1 MLKEFIIM
9 SNKQTI
15 KNKTFQVTKE
25 VIDNLIAL
33 INEKEV
39 DEINNTLH
47 GLHPSDAAEILSN
60 LPEKSRFDLVMLEM
74 IELKPDIIVELNNAL
89 QKEILNNLPTNKV
102 VKIVNEL
109 ESDNALQI
117 VSNLSEKK
125 KIDVYEKIP
134 SKDKQLI
141 EKVLKIYSEDSAA
154 RLMQAEYCSVSP
166 NWTVGETI
174 DYLRENDGLPKEFLQ
189 IFIIDHDGK
198 LIGSVP
204 SSRVLRNPRNIKMN
218 TIMDETSVLINGDMD
233 KEEVGNLF
241 EQYNLVSA
249 GVVDRNKKLIGM
261 ITADDILTVVKEEV
275 EEDTFKL
282 AGVQDEEI
290 TDNAFKVT
298 KKRFIWLLI
307 NLFTAVIASR
317 VIGLFDG
324 NIEKVVA
331 LAILMPIVASM
342 GGNAATQTLAVTVRL
357 LATKELIADNLIK
370 IINKEFLVGFL
381 NGLLFSSISAAF
393 VYFWFYDFKLSILIG
408 ISMIINM
415 IFAGLSGI
423 IIPVLLN
430 KYKIDPAIAS
440 TVFVTTVT
448 DVIGFV
454 SFLGL
459 AGFILGI

>member
-1 MLKEFIIM
+1 M
-9 SNKQTI
+9 SNNQI
-15 KNKTFQVTKE
+15 IENKAFEVTKE
-25 VIDNLIAL
+25 LIDNLITL
-33 INEKEV
+33 INEKRV
-39 DEINNTLH
+39 DEINYTLH
-47 GLHPSDAAEILSN
+47 SLHPSDAAEFLSN
-60 LPEKSRFDLVMLEM
+60 LPEKSRFDLLS
-74 IELKPDIIVELNNAL
+74 IEKFQLKADIIVEFNNAL
-89 QKEILNNLPTNKV
+89 QKDILNNLPNQEV
-102 VKIVNEL
+102 VNIVNEL

-117 VSNLSEKK
+117 VSNLSEEK
-125 KIDVYEKIP
+125 KIEVYKKIP

-141 EKVLKIYSEDSAA
+141 EKVLKIYPEDSAA
-154 RLMQAEYCSVSP
+154 RLMQAEYCSISP
-166 NWTVGETI
+166 NWTVGATI
-174 DYLRENDGLPKEFLQ
+174 DYLRENEDLPKEFLQ
-189 IFIIDHDGK
+189 IFVVDKDGE

-204 SSRVLRNPRNIKMN
+204 SSRVLRNPRNVKMN

-261 ITADDILTVVKEEV
+261 ITADDILTVVKEEAQ
-275 EEDTFKL
+275 EDTLKL

-290 TDNAFKVT
+290 TDNAFKIT

-307 NLFTAVIASR
+307 NLITAVIASN
-317 VIGLFDG
+317 VIELFDG

-357 LATKELIADNLIK
+357 LATKELMSENLSQ
-370 IINKEFLVGFL
+370 IINKEFVVGLL

-408 ISMIINM
+408 VSMIINM
-415 IFAGLSGI
+415 LFAGLSGI
-423 IIPVLLN
+423 IIPILLH

-448 DVIGFV
+448 DVIGFL

-459 AGFILGI
+459 ASFILGI

>member
-1 MLKEFIIM
+1 M
-9 SNKQTI
+9 SNEQTI
-15 KNKTFQVTKE
+15 EKKTFEVTKE
-25 VIDNLIAL
+25 LIDNLVSL
-33 INEKEV
+33 INEKRV
-39 DEINNTLH
+39 VEINNTLH
-47 GLHPSDAAEILSN
+47 ALHPSDAAEVLSN
-60 LPEKSRFDLVMLEM
+60 LPEKSRFDLLLLET
-74 IELKPDIIVELNNAL
+74 IQLKADTIIELNNTL
-89 QKEILNNLPTNKV
+89 QKDILNKLPTDEV
-102 VKIVNEL
+102 VNIVNEL

-117 VSNLSEKK
+117 VSNLNEDK
-125 KIDVYEKIP
+125 KIEVYEKIP

-141 EKVLKIYSEDSAA
+141 EEVLNIYPEDSAA
-154 RLMQAEYCSVSP
+154 RLMQTEYCSVSP

-174 DYLRENDGLPKEFLQ
+174 DYLRENEDLPKEFLQ
-189 IFIIDHDGK
+189 IFIVDNDGK

-218 TIMDETSVLINGDMD
+218 NIMDETTVSINGDLD

-249 GVVDRNKKLIGM
+249 GVVDRNNKLIGM
-261 ITADDILTVVKEEV
+261 ITADDILTVVKEEA
-275 EEDTFKL
+275 EEDVLKL

-290 TDNAFKVT
+290 TDNALKIT

-342 GGNAATQTLAVTVRL
+342 GGNAATQTLAVTIRL
-357 LATKELIADNLIK
+357 LATKELTADNIFK
-370 IINKEFLVGFL
+370 IINKEFYVGFL
-381 NGLLFSSISAAF
+381 NGLLFSVISAAF
-393 VYFWFYDFKLSILIG
+393 VFFWFYDFKLSILIG

-423 IIPVLLN
+423 IVPTLLD
-430 KYKIDPAIAS
+430 KYKIDPAVAS
-440 TVFVTTVT
+440 TVFVTTIT
-448 DVIGFV
+448 DITGFL

-459 AGFILGI
+459 ASFILGI

>member
-1 MLKEFIIM
+1 M
-9 SNKQTI
+9 SNELTI
-15 KNKTFQVTKE
+15 EKKTFEVTKE
-25 VIDNLIAL
+25 LIDNLVSL
-33 INEKEV
+33 INEKRV
-39 DEINNTLH
+39 VEINNTLH
-47 GLHPSDAAEILSN
+47 ALHPSDAAEVLSN
-60 LPEKSRFDLVMLEM
+60 LPEKSRFDLLLLET
-74 IELKPDIIVELNNAL
+74 IELKADTIIELNNTL
-89 QKEILNNLPTNKV
+89 QKDILNKLPTDEV
-102 VKIVNEL
+102 VNIVNEL

-117 VSNLSEKK
+117 VSNLNEDK
-125 KIDVYEKIP
+125 KIEVYEKIP

-141 EKVLKIYSEDSAA
+141 EEVLNIYPEDSAA
-154 RLMQAEYCSVSP
+154 RLMQTEYCSVSP

-174 DYLRENDGLPKEFLQ
+174 DYLRENEDLPKEFLQ
-189 IFIIDHDGK
+189 IFIVDNDGK

-218 TIMDETSVLINGDMD
+218 NIMDETTVSINGDLD

-249 GVVDRNKKLIGM
+249 GVVDRNNKLIGM
-261 ITADDILTVVKEEV
+261 ITADDILTVVKEEA
-275 EEDTFKL
+275 EEDVLKL

-290 TDNAFKVT
+290 TDNALKIT

-342 GGNAATQTLAVTVRL
+342 GGNAATQTLAVTIRL
-357 LATKELIADNLIK
+357 LATKELTADNIFK
-370 IINKEFLVGFL
+370 IINKEFYVGFL
-381 NGLLFSSISAAF
+381 NGLLFSIISAAF
-393 VYFWFYDFKLSILIG
+393 VFFWFYDFKLSILIG

-423 IIPVLLN
+423 IVPTLLD
-430 KYKIDPAIAS
+430 KYKIDPAVAS
-440 TVFVTTVT
+440 TVFVTTIT
-448 DVIGFV
+448 DITGFL

-459 AGFILGI
+459 ASFVLGI

>member
-1 MLKEFIIM
+1 M
-9 SNKQTI
+9 SNEQTI
-15 KNKTFQVTKE
+15 EKKTFEVTKE
-25 VIDNLIAL
+25 LIDNLVSL
-33 INEKEV
+33 INEKRV
-39 DEINNTLH
+39 VEINNTLH
-47 GLHPSDAAEILSN
+47 ALHPSDAAEVLSN
-60 LPEKSRFDLVMLEM
+60 LPEKSRFDLLLLET
-74 IELKPDIIVELNNAL
+74 IELKADTIIELNNTL
-89 QKEILNNLPTNKV
+89 QKDILNKLPTDEV
-102 VKIVNEL
+102 VNIVNEL

-117 VSNLSEKK
+117 VSNLNEDK
-125 KIDVYEKIP
+125 KIEVYEKIP

-141 EKVLKIYSEDSAA
+141 EEVLNIYPEDSAA
-154 RLMQAEYCSVSP
+154 RLMQTEYCSVSP

-174 DYLRENDGLPKEFLQ
+174 DYLRENEDLPKEFLQ
-189 IFIIDHDGK
+189 IFIVDNDGK

-218 TIMDETSVLINGDMD
+218 NIMDETTVSINGDLD

-249 GVVDRNKKLIGM
+249 GVVDRNNKLIGM
-261 ITADDILTVVKEEV
+261 ITADDILTVVKEEA
-275 EEDTFKL
+275 EEDVLKL

-290 TDNAFKVT
+290 TDNALKIT

-342 GGNAATQTLAVTVRL
+342 GGNAATQTLAVTIRL
-357 LATKELIADNLIK
+357 LATKELTADNIFK
-370 IINKEFLVGFL
+370 IINKEFYVGFL
-381 NGLLFSSISAAF
+381 NGLLFSIISAAF

-423 IIPVLLN
+423 IVPTLLD
-430 KYKIDPAIAS
+430 KYKIDPAVAS
-440 TVFVTTVT
+440 TVFVTTIT
-448 DVIGFV
+448 DITGFL

-459 AGFILGI
+459 ASFILGI

>member
-1 MLKEFIIM
+1 MLKEFTIM

-15 KNKTFQVTKE
+15 ENKAFEVTKDY
-25 VIDNLIAL
+25 IDNLITL
-33 INEKEV
+33 IDEKRAN
-39 DEINNTLH
+39 EINIILLK
-47 GLHPSDAAEILSN
+47 LHPSDAAEVLSN
-60 LPEKSRFDLVMLEM
+60 LPEKSRFDLLSLKT
-74 IELKPDIIVELNNAL
+74 IEFKADILVELNNTL
-89 QKEILNNLPTNKV
+89 QKDILNNLPTNIV

-117 VSNLSEKK
+117 VSNLNEEKK
-125 KIDVYEKIP
+125 IEVYEKIP

-141 EKVLKIYSEDSAA
+141 EEVLNIYPKDSAA
-154 RLMQAEYCSVSP
+154 RLMQVEYCSVSP

-174 DYLRENDGLPKEFLQ
+174 DYLRENEDLPKEFLQ
-189 IFIIDHDGK
+189 IFVVDNEGR

-249 GVVDRNKKLIGM
+249 GVIDRNKNLIGM
-261 ITADDILTVVKEEV
+261 ITADDILTVVKEEA
-275 EEDTFKL
+275 EEDRLKL

-290 TDNAFKVT
+290 TDNAFKIT

-307 NLFTAVIASR
+307 NLFTAVIASH
-317 VIGLFDG
+317 VIELFDG

-357 LATKELIADNLIK
+357 LATKELIADNLFK
-370 IINKEFLVGFL
+370 IINKEFFVGLL
-381 NGLLFSSISAAF
+381 NGLLFSIISAAF
-393 VYFWFYDFKLSILIG
+393 VYIWFYEFKLAILIG
-408 ISMIINM
+408 LSMIINM
-415 IFAGLSGI
+415 VFAGLSGI
-423 IIPVLLN
+423 IIPILLY

-448 DVIGFV
+448 DVIGFL

-459 AGFILGI
+459 ASFVLGI

>member
-1 MLKEFIIM
+1 M
-9 SNKQTI
+9 SNEQTI
-15 KNKTFQVTKE
+15 EKKTFEVTKE
-25 VIDNLIAL
+25 LIDNLVSL
-33 INEKEV
+33 INEKRV
-39 DEINNTLH
+39 VEINNTLH
-47 GLHPSDAAEILSN
+47 ALHPSDAAEVLSN
-60 LPEKSRFDLVMLEM
+60 LPEKSRFDLLLLET
-74 IELKPDIIVELNNAL
+74 IELKADTIIELNNTL
-89 QKEILNNLPTNKV
+89 QKDILNKLPTDEV
-102 VKIVNEL
+102 VNIVNEL

-117 VSNLSEKK
+117 VSNLNEDK
-125 KIDVYEKIP
+125 KIEVYEKIP

-141 EKVLKIYSEDSAA
+141 EEVLNIYPEDSAA
-154 RLMQAEYCSVSP
+154 RLMQTEYCSVSP

-174 DYLRENDGLPKEFLQ
+174 DYLRENEDLPKEFLQ
-189 IFIIDHDGK
+189 IFIVDNDGK

-204 SSRVLRNPRNIKMN
+204 SSRVLRNPRSIKMN
-218 TIMDETSVLINGDMD
+218 NIMDEKTVSINGELD

-249 GVVDRNKKLIGM
+249 GVVDRNNKLIGM
-261 ITADDILTVVKEEV
+261 ITADDILTVVKEEA
-275 EEDTFKL
+275 EEDVLKL

-290 TDNAFKVT
+290 TDNALKIT

-342 GGNAATQTLAVTVRL
+342 GGNAATQTLAVTIRL
-357 LATKELIADNLIK
+357 LATKELTADNIFK
-370 IINKEFLVGFL
+370 IINKEFYVGFL
-381 NGLLFSSISAAF
+381 NGLLFSIISAAF
-393 VYFWFYDFKLSILIG
+393 VFFWFYDFKLSILIG

-423 IIPVLLN
+423 IVPTLLD
-430 KYKIDPAIAS
+430 KYKIDPAVAS
-440 TVFVTTVT
+440 TVFVTTIT
-448 DVIGFV
+448 DITGFL

-459 AGFILGI
+459 ASFVLGI

>member
-1 MLKEFIIM
+1 MLKEFTIM

-15 KNKTFQVTKE
+15 ENKAFEVTKDY
-25 VIDNLIAL
+25 IDNLITL
-33 INEKEV
+33 IDEKRAN
-39 DEINNTLH
+39 EINIILLK
-47 GLHPSDAAEILSN
+47 LHPSDAAEVLSN
-60 LPEKSRFDLVMLEM
+60 LPEKSRFDLLSLKT
-74 IELKPDIIVELNNAL
+74 IEFKADILVELNNTL
-89 QKEILNNLPTNKV
+89 QKDILNNLPTNIV

-117 VSNLSEKK
+117 VSNLNEEKK
-125 KIDVYEKIP
+125 IEVYEKIP

-141 EKVLKIYSEDSAA
+141 EEVLNIYPKDSAA
-154 RLMQAEYCSVSP
+154 RLMQVEYCSVSP

-174 DYLRENDGLPKEFLQ
+174 DYLRENEDLPKEFLQ
-189 IFIIDHDGK
+189 IFVVDNEGR

-249 GVVDRNKKLIGM
+249 GVIDRNKNLIGM
-261 ITADDILTVVKEEV
+261 ITADDILTVVKEEA
-275 EEDTFKL
+275 EEDRLKL

-290 TDNAFKVT
+290 TDNAFKIT

-307 NLFTAVIASR
+307 NLFTAVIASH
-317 VIGLFDG
+317 VIELFDG

-357 LATKELIADNLIK
+357 LATKELIADNLFK
-370 IINKEFLVGFL
+370 IINKEFFVGLL
-381 NGLLFSSISAAF
+381 NGLLFSIISAVF
-393 VYFWFYDFKLSILIG
+393 VYIWFYEFKLAILIG
-408 ISMIINM
+408 LSMIINM
-415 IFAGLSGI
+415 VFAGLSGI
-423 IIPVLLN
+423 IIPILLY

-448 DVIGFV
+448 DVIGFL

-459 AGFILGI
+459 ASFVLGI

>member
-1 MLKEFIIM
+1 M
-9 SNKQTI
+9 SNEQTI
-15 KNKTFQVTKE
+15 EKKTFEVTKE
-25 VIDNLIAL
+25 LIDNLVSL
-33 INEKEV
+33 INKKRV
-39 DEINNTLH
+39 VEINNTLH
-47 GLHPSDAAEILSN
+47 ALHPSDAAEVLSN
-60 LPEKSRFDLVMLEM
+60 LPEKSRFDLLLLET
-74 IELKPDIIVELNNAL
+74 IQLKADTIIELNNTL
-89 QKEILNNLPTNKV
+89 QKDILNKLPTDEV
-102 VKIVNEL
+102 VNIVNEL

-117 VSNLSEKK
+117 VSNLNEDK
-125 KIDVYEKIP
+125 KIEVYEKIP

-141 EKVLKIYSEDSAA
+141 EEVLNIYPEDSAA
-154 RLMQAEYCSVSP
+154 RLMQTEYCSVSP

-174 DYLRENDGLPKEFLQ
+174 DYLRENEDLPKEFLQ
-189 IFIIDHDGK
+189 IFIVDNDGK

-218 TIMDETSVLINGDMD
+218 NIMDETTVSINGDLD

-249 GVVDRNKKLIGM
+249 GVVDRNNKLIGM
-261 ITADDILTVVKEEV
+261 ITADDILTVVKEEA
-275 EEDTFKL
+275 EEDVLKL

-290 TDNAFKVT
+290 TDNALKIT

-342 GGNAATQTLAVTVRL
+342 GGNAATQTLAVTIRL
-357 LATKELIADNLIK
+357 LATKELTADNIFK
-370 IINKEFLVGFL
+370 IINKEFYVGFL
-381 NGLLFSSISAAF
+381 NGLLFSIISAAF
-393 VYFWFYDFKLSILIG
+393 VFFWFYDFKLSILIG

-423 IIPVLLN
+423 IVPALLD
-430 KYKIDPAIAS
+430 KYKIDPAVAS
-440 TVFVTTVT
+440 TVFVTTIT
-448 DVIGFV
+448 DIIGFL

-459 AGFILGI
+459 ASFILGI

>member
-1 MLKEFIIM
+1 M
-9 SNKQTI
+9 SNEQTI
-15 KNKTFQVTKE
+15 EKKTFEVTKE
-25 VIDNLIAL
+25 LIDNLVSL
-33 INEKEV
+33 INEKRV
-39 DEINNTLH
+39 VEINNTLH
-47 GLHPSDAAEILSN
+47 ALHPSDAAEVLSN
-60 LPEKSRFDLVMLEM
+60 LPEKSRFDLLLLET
-74 IELKPDIIVELNNAL
+74 IQLKADTIIELNNTL
-89 QKEILNNLPTNKV
+89 QKDILNKLPTDEV
-102 VKIVNEL
+102 VNIVNEL

-117 VSNLSEKK
+117 VSNLNEDK
-125 KIDVYEKIP
+125 KIEVYEKIP

-141 EKVLKIYSEDSAA
+141 EEVLNIYPEDSAA
-154 RLMQAEYCSVSP
+154 RLMQTEYCSVSP

-174 DYLRENDGLPKEFLQ
+174 DYLRENEDLPKEFLQ
-189 IFIIDHDGK
+189 IFIVDNDGK

-204 SSRVLRNPRNIKMN
+204 SSRVLRNPRSIKMN
-218 TIMDETSVLINGDMD
+218 NIMDEKTVSINGELD

-249 GVVDRNKKLIGM
+249 GVVDRNNKLIGM
-261 ITADDILTVVKEEV
+261 ITADDILTVVKEEA
-275 EEDTFKL
+275 EEDVLKL

-290 TDNAFKVT
+290 TDNALKIT

-342 GGNAATQTLAVTVRL
+342 GGNAATQTLAVTIRL
-357 LATKELIADNLIK
+357 LATKELTADNIFK
-370 IINKEFLVGFL
+370 IINKEFYVGFL
-381 NGLLFSSISAAF
+381 NGLLFSIISAAF
-393 VYFWFYDFKLSILIG
+393 VFFWFYDFKLSILIG

-423 IIPVLLN
+423 IVPTLLD
-430 KYKIDPAIAS
+430 KYKIDPAVAS
-440 TVFVTTVT
+440 TVFVTTIT
-448 DVIGFV
+448 DITGFL

-459 AGFILGI
+459 ASFVLGI

>member
-1 MLKEFIIM
+1 MSNNQTTENKAFEVNKEF
-9 SNKQTI
+9 
-15 KNKTFQVTKE
+15 
-25 VIDNLIAL
+25 IDNLITL
-33 INEKEV
+33 ITEKSV
-39 DEINNTLH
+39 DEINYTLH
-47 GLHPSDAAEILSN
+47 RLHPSDAAEVLSN
-60 LPEKSRFDLVMLEM
+60 LPEKYRFDLLL
-74 IELKPDIIVELNNAL
+74 IKKIQLKADIIVELNNAL
-89 QKEILNNLPTNKV
+89 QKDILNNLPTEDI

-117 VSNLSEKK
+117 ISNLNEEKK
-125 KIDVYEKIP
+125 VAVYEKIP

-141 EKVLKIYSEDSAA
+141 EEVLKVYSEDSAA
-154 RLMQAEYCSVSP
+154 RLMQVEYCSISP

-174 DYLRENDGLPKEFLQ
+174 DYLRENDDLPKEFLQ
-189 IFIIDHDGK
+189 IFVVDNNGK

-204 SSRVLRNPRNIKMN
+204 SSRVLRNPRSIKMN
-218 TIMDETSVLINGDMD
+218 TIMDETSVLIDGDMD

-261 ITADDILTVVKEEV
+261 ITADDILTVVKEEA
-275 EEDTFKL
+275 EEDTLKL
-282 AGVQDEEI
+282 AGVQDEKI
-290 TDNAFKVT
+290 TDNAFKIT

-307 NLFTAVIASR
+307 NLLTAVIASN

-357 LATKELIADNLIK
+357 LATKELMADNLSQ
-370 IINKEFLVGFL
+370 IINKEFVIGVL
-381 NGLLFSSISAAF
+381 NGLLFSLISAAF

-415 IFAGLSGI
+415 LFAGLSGI
-423 IIPVLLN
+423 IIPILLN

-448 DVIGFV
+448 DVIGFL

-459 AGFILGI
+459 ASFILDI

>member
-1 MLKEFIIM
+1 M

-15 KNKTFQVTKE
+15 ENKAFEVTKDY
-25 VIDNLIAL
+25 IDNLITL
-33 INEKEV
+33 IDEKRAN
-39 DEINNTLH
+39 EINIILLK
-47 GLHPSDAAEILSN
+47 LHPSDAAEVLSN
-60 LPEKSRFDLVMLEM
+60 LPEKSRFDLLSLKT
-74 IELKPDIIVELNNAL
+74 IEFKADILVELNNTL
-89 QKEILNNLPTNKV
+89 QKDILNNLPTNIV

-117 VSNLSEKK
+117 VSNLNEEKK
-125 KIDVYEKIP
+125 IEVYEKIP

-141 EKVLKIYSEDSAA
+141 EEVLNIYPKDSAA
-154 RLMQAEYCSVSP
+154 RLMQVEYCSVSP

-174 DYLRENDGLPKEFLQ
+174 DYLRENEDLPKEFLQ
-189 IFIIDHDGK
+189 IFVVDNEGR

-249 GVVDRNKKLIGM
+249 GVIDRNKNLIGM
-261 ITADDILTVVKEEV
+261 ITADDILTVVKEEA
-275 EEDTFKL
+275 EEDRLKL

-290 TDNAFKVT
+290 TDNAFKIT

-307 NLFTAVIASR
+307 NLFTAVIASH
-317 VIGLFDG
+317 VIELFDG

-357 LATKELIADNLIK
+357 LATKELIADNLFK
-370 IINKEFLVGFL
+370 IINKEFFVGLL
-381 NGLLFSSISAAF
+381 NGLLFSIISAAF
-393 VYFWFYDFKLSILIG
+393 VYIWFYEFKLAILIG
-408 ISMIINM
+408 LSMIINM
-415 IFAGLSGI
+415 VFAGLSGI
-423 IIPVLLN
+423 IIPILLY

-448 DVIGFV
+448 DVIGFL

-459 AGFILGI
+459 ASFVLGI

>member
-1 MLKEFIIM
+1 M
-9 SNKQTI
+9 SNEQTI
-15 KNKTFQVTKE
+15 EKKTFEVTKE
-25 VIDNLIAL
+25 LIDNLVSL
-33 INEKEV
+33 INEKRV
-39 DEINNTLH
+39 VEINNTLH
-47 GLHPSDAAEILSN
+47 ALHPSDAAEVLSN
-60 LPEKSRFDLVMLEM
+60 LPEKSRFDLLLLET
-74 IELKPDIIVELNNAL
+74 IQLKADTIIELNNTL
-89 QKEILNNLPTNKV
+89 QKDILNKLPTDEV
-102 VKIVNEL
+102 VNIVNEL

-117 VSNLSEKK
+117 VSNLNEDK
-125 KIDVYEKIP
+125 KIEVYEKIP

-141 EKVLKIYSEDSAA
+141 EEVLNIYPEDSAA
-154 RLMQAEYCSVSP
+154 RLMQTEYCSVSP

-174 DYLRENDGLPKEFLQ
+174 DYLRENEDLPKEFLQ
-189 IFIIDHDGK
+189 IFIVDNDGK

-218 TIMDETSVLINGDMD
+218 NIMDETTVSINGDLD

-249 GVVDRNKKLIGM
+249 GVVDRNNKLIGM
-261 ITADDILTVVKEEV
+261 ITADDILTVVKEEA
-275 EEDTFKL
+275 EEDVLKL

-290 TDNAFKVT
+290 TDNALKIT

-342 GGNAATQTLAVTVRL
+342 GGNAATQTLAVTIRL
-357 LATKELIADNLIK
+357 LATKELTADNIFK
-370 IINKEFLVGFL
+370 IINKEFYVGFL
-381 NGLLFSSISAAF
+381 NGLLFSIISAAF
-393 VYFWFYDFKLSILIG
+393 VFFWFYDFKLSILIG

-423 IIPVLLN
+423 IVPTLLD
-430 KYKIDPAIAS
+430 KYKIDPAVAS
-440 TVFVTTVT
+440 TVFVTTIT
-448 DVIGFV
+448 DITGFL

-459 AGFILGI
+459 ASFILGI

>member
-1 MLKEFIIM
+1 M
-9 SNKQTI
+9 SNEQTI
-15 KNKTFQVTKE
+15 EKKTFEVTKE
-25 VIDNLIAL
+25 LIDNLVSL
-33 INEKEV
+33 INEKRV
-39 DEINNTLH
+39 VEINNTLH
-47 GLHPSDAAEILSN
+47 ALHPSDAAEVLSN
-60 LPEKSRFDLVMLEM
+60 LPEKSRFDLLLLET
-74 IELKPDIIVELNNAL
+74 IELKADTIVELNNTL
-89 QKEILNNLPTNKV
+89 QKDILNKLPTDEV
-102 VKIVNEL
+102 VNIVNEL

-117 VSNLSEKK
+117 VSNLNEDK
-125 KIDVYEKIP
+125 KIEVYEKIP
-134 SKDKQLI
+134 SKDKKLI
-141 EKVLKIYSEDSAA
+141 EEVLNIYPEDSAA
-154 RLMQAEYCSVSP
+154 RLMQTEYCSVSP

-174 DYLRENDGLPKEFLQ
+174 DYLRENEDLPKEFLQ
-189 IFIIDHDGK
+189 IFIVDNDGK

-218 TIMDETSVLINGDMD
+218 NIMDETTVSINGDLD

-249 GVVDRNKKLIGM
+249 GVVDRNNKLIGM
-261 ITADDILTVVKEEV
+261 ITADDILTVVKEEA
-275 EEDTFKL
+275 EEDVLKL

-290 TDNAFKVT
+290 TDNALKIT

-342 GGNAATQTLAVTVRL
+342 GGNAATQTLAVTIRL
-357 LATKELIADNLIK
+357 LATKELTADNIFK
-370 IINKEFLVGFL
+370 IINKEFYVGFL
-381 NGLLFSSISAAF
+381 NGLLFSIISAAF
-393 VYFWFYDFKLSILIG
+393 VFFWFYDFKLSFLIG

-423 IIPVLLN
+423 IVPTLLD
-430 KYKIDPAIAS
+430 KYKIDPAVAS
-440 TVFVTTVT
+440 TVFVTTIT
-448 DVIGFV
+448 DIIGFL

-459 AGFILGI
+459 ASFILGI